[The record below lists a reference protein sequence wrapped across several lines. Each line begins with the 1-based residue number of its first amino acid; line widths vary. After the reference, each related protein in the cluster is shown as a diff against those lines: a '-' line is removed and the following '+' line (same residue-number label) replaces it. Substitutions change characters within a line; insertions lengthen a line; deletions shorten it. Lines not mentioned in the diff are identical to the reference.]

1 VTRAVS
7 RHRLL
12 GVGVALATLFV
23 TATPGAAGVLN
34 ASWTM
39 PTTNADGSPLTD
51 LASFRVYYGTSNS
64 PCPGP
69 SFISVTAPTSAPGPN
84 QTATAAL
91 TGLTTGAT
99 YFAAVTAL
107 DSSGAESVCSPLGS
121 AVARSELSVTPAG
134 TVAFGNVNIGT
145 TADQTLTVQ
154 NTGGGTV
161 SGTVTTSAPFSVV
174 SGGSF
179 NLVGAGAT
187 ATATVRFTPTVA
199 AVTTSS
205 VTCTTNGGSTSRT
218 VTGTGVLGSNP
229 PPTGSTGSNPA
240 PTTTSVSPTSATVG
254 GPVFTLTVNGTG
266 FVSGSVVQW
275 NGANR
280 TTTLRSATQL
290 TAAIPATDIT
300 TAGTALVTVVN
311 PAPGGGISNAQKLA
325 IVSSVSSVSSTTV
338 TFDTPVPPG
347 SSGNFL
353 NGLFQGI
360 NFGSGRWRWEG
371 PYGSDTTNHIYFASS
386 TGVSR
391 QFSFSAGPRLL
402 VSLRVF
408 TGVAGTLTL
417 TDNLGQKQTQTITPG
432 SMQLVTTGWTQASS
446 TVTVKFSAGWELGVD
461 DIVYRNP

>member
-1 VTRAVS
+1 VS
-7 RHRLL
+7 RVISHHRLL
-12 GVGVALATLFV
+12 AVGVGLAMLVA
-23 TATPGAAGVLN
+23 TATPVAAGVLN

-39 PTTNADGSPLTD
+39 PTTNADGSALTD
-51 LASFRVYYGTSNS
+51 LASFRVYYGTSSS

-69 SFISVTAPTSAPGPN
+69 SFIAVTAPTSAPGPN
-84 QTATAAL
+84 QTATAML
-91 TGLTTGAT
+91 TGLTIGAS

-107 DSSGAESVCSPLGS
+107 DSSGAESACSALGS
-121 AVARSELSVTPAG
+121 AVARTDLSVTPAG

-161 SGTVTTSAPFSVV
+161 SGTVTTSTPFSVV

-205 VTCTTNGGSTSRT
+205 VTFTTNDGSMSRT

-229 PPTGSTGSNPA
+229 PPPVSTGSNPA

-280 TTTLRSATQL
+280 TTTFRSATQL
-290 TAAIPATDIT
+290 TAAIAASYVATPGS
-300 TAGTALVTVVN
+300 ASVTVVN
-311 PAPGGGISNAQKLA
+311 PAPGGGISNAQTFA
-325 IVSSVSSVSSTTV
+325 IVSSVSSTTV
-338 TFDTPVPPG
+338 TFDNPVPPG

-360 NFGSGRWRWEG
+360 NFGSGGWRWEG
-371 PYGSDTTNHIYFASS
+371 PYGPDTTNNIYFASS
-386 TGVSR
+386 TGLSR

-402 VSLRVF
+402 VSVRVF

-417 TDNLGQKQTQTITPG
+417 TDNLGQKRTQTITPG
-432 SMQLVTTGWTQASS
+432 SMQMLTTGWTQASS
-446 TVTVKFSAGWELGVD
+446 TVTVRFSAGWELGVD